1 MEAYFPHSESVDS
14 LNSSLRK
21 HLLLFFCSRFYLYV
35 TVQDATWKTLW
46 CVFGYLYGATGTV
59 LCNLETLTNLS
70 QGPLTKVFYL
80 NLPLETIP
88 HDSPQKEF
96 LTTSAQ
102 GIQTRVVLAFEIMV
116 GFRCTGEQLL
126 KNPKTLC

>member
-59 LCNLETLTNLS
+59 LCNLETLTNRS
-70 QGPLTKVFYL
+70 QGPLTKVLYFDPPVEPYH
-80 NLPLETIP
+80 N
-88 HDSPQKEF
+88 DSPQKEP
-96 LTTSAQ
+96 TTSAQ

-116 GFRCTGEQLL
+116 GFRSTGEQLL